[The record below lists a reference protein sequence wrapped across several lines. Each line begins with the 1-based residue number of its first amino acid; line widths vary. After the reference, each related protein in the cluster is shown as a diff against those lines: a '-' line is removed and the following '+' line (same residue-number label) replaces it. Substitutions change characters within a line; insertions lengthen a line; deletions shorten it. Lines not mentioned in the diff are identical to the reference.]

1 MRKIISKCMDLTVS
15 FRNSYFKLVKCS
27 FLLLRHTP
35 ADPHW
40 VIEYDKSLPAFTAF
54 GCVCVARWLKSKH
67 WGRKKKDFLS
77 FAGLEPCVAVIDT
90 EFSIE
95 SDSSDGGCHNM
106 LCRKERQR
114 LGDEIESLKKEK
126 ISRICWLVEQTDIYI
141 YIYIYIYT
149 IYTIYYKILL
159 I

>member
-67 WGRKKKDFLS
+67 WGRKK
-77 FAGLEPCVAVIDT
+77 
-90 EFSIE
+90 
-95 SDSSDGGCHNM
+95 N
-106 LCRKERQR
+106 
-114 LGDEIESLKKEK
+114 
-126 ISRICWLVEQTDIYI
+126 IYI
-141 YIYIYIYT
+141 YIYIYDIPQNLAKELSCIQVRDRFWVVLTTGELTVQGLQASKRECTERAVVKTY
-149 IYTIYYKILL
+149 ISIIQVHLHLL
-159 I
+159 KCLDVDASK